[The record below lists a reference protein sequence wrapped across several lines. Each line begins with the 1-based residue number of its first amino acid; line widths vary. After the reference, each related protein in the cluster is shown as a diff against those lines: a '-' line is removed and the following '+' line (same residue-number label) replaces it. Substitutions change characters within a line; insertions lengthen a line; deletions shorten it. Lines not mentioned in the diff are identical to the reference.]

1 MLVSRE
7 VQLLD
12 DIPVSGTVNQ
22 LPDPFQFRPMHP
34 RYSRISARI
43 FIAFQHPQSAFW
55 MCRRNSLQVA
65 RAMRLRDE
73 NAQLN

>member
-1 MLVSRE
+1 MLVSHK

-12 DIPVSGTVNQ
+12 DIPASGTVNQ
-22 LPDPFQFRPMHP
+22 PLDPLQLRPVHP
-34 RYSRISARI
+34 RYSRISAWI
-43 FIAFQHPQSAFW
+43 FVAFQHPQSAFW

-65 RAMRLRDE
+65 RATRLRDE